1 MSGNGKFVGIRLNES
16 ELGLIESKAAETGH
30 SVGITVKYSALEF
43 CRNDLFV
50 EQAILYERISNLEAT
65 IQRIRIE
72 TEDTGVNPA
81 AAS

>member
-1 MSGNGKFVGIRLNES
+1 MSGKFVGIKLNES
-16 ELGLIESKAAETGH
+16 ELELVERRAAETGD
-30 SVGITVKYSALEF
+30 SVGITVKYSALKC